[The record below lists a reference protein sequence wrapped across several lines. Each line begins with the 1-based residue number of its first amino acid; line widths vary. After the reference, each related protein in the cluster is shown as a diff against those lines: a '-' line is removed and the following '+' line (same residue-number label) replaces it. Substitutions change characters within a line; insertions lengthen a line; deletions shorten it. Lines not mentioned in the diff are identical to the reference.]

1 MNATL
6 DFPGNCPTNV
16 YTLNDFGEIAYIVCT
31 AANPPTHDP
40 SAFVATTE
48 NILARLRATERQFRE
63 NSILAALDVEARQLF
78 TFYKKVDIT
87 APKDQK
93 ALLMKFGFVLRSNSC
108 TIAYKTAARLPDLM
122 KPEQARLYRLFITA
136 IVSSVKLLPVGDSGL
151 QPVGP
156 NLYLVETAPPTTEHD
171 HLAEK
176 RTWVLYRIHL
186 QVVPNGHIVLL
197 IAKDNRLSFLPIRH
211 CLAGADAGAHN
222 SDFRA
227 VYLAPIGRI
236 ARVSRSKLS
245 FQMNVDRDTAEEH
258 SRETPSSNAR
268 REMWRNLLPLWL
280 EDHMN
285 SAVEISDVF
294 WIEVE
299 VPVEELG
306 RISNGSQ
313 GDLTNAEDALG
324 DPITWRPIFWPENL
338 CFILDGDSLVQPSMI
353 DVDDD
358 PMQFV
363 RDWILGIGSAAP
375 KVETGRHNM
384 KEDEEDE
391 PLFADEGT
399 FDDPEHFQPFGPPAF
414 PASQTIYPTP
424 PDVGITHPTPGLSS
438 VDGAAMTPANPPGGS
453 AELVQQQDEEMPDFD
468 DVPPA
473 SGMSGYY
480 DEDLFEEMPDDSFG
494 PEANGDE
501 PNWDFFDDPG
511 VQPKQSRSMSH
522 SRKEGSTSRGDPKHE
537 RFDAGDAKINGGK
550 LLDPMNPGKNEI
562 STVNGSPR
570 MTTGTQSQMPPSP
583 TPAPDNVLSVIEHKT
598 LQSPPKPAPPL
609 WNSEQGKNTTLTANS
624 RRRSSIYDSPKAL
637 HSIPIH
643 DSRYD
648 AEGDYWFDPLPADSK
663 VKMRPRP
670 SSMFQ
675 RPPSS
680 PSGSDSSMTSSSQS
694 PKASDP
700 GNVVPPLVRQWTHY
714 DPGSQDATSHK
725 GDFDKKTIRQEVQQ
739 MLGLLKPGLVEPP
752 SAADFHLDER
762 DDHQTPLITA
772 QKSRHV
778 AQVLVDQMSQTSLLA
793 HGEYQADMRILPDDG
808 VEMNVDLSGINTSAS
823 PSTLF
828 QLTNLKADHNGA
840 RLQGRVTR
848 IKPSQ
853 ICVKRIERPLTAN
866 ISILNFWDT
875 LNLQPA
881 NGPKDVTAFCIHPR
895 PANIRDGSLNLL
907 QRLSDSY
914 ATCAL
919 GTHNIGHLPDVTD
932 DGLIS
937 WNADGVG
944 EHNLLQS
951 TTMVGNA
958 LAAATSISG
967 TVVVYMVSRGES
979 PTAYLE
985 MCIAFYN
992 LFESFSKT
1000 RTNSLGVSDLQLQVI
1015 PQGFIANE
1023 ETLVIRPQTAYL
1035 KLAIEVYNRLPPL
1048 DLAGHPSACGSAVV
1062 LSRSENTVRL
1072 QLSPTY
1078 VSPLEKNGPC
1088 LHLAYSMSLDK
1099 KWLAAVWTDELGQIA
1114 LSMSYCSH
1122 VRKSGRRRPRHEI
1135 FKEMWEVSQDL
1146 MSKVRG
1152 TWRLAV
1158 VRHGYY
1164 EPAEI
1169 LEWHQIV
1176 DLSPAPQKQCLLLL
1190 LSIQLQPEL
1199 AVLPPPVQGKGPLVG
1214 MHNQYGTPVS
1224 TPQASMTS
1232 PDQVVPATPTPGGS
1246 SFVNASTPP
1255 DPGFDPNAESDL
1267 RVFDPSEESWG
1278 IILPYGANQ
1287 SRSMTEL
1294 NPSHIT
1300 GFLLKRRGP
1309 RGEDGYNM
1317 IEISLVRSITQTTNK
1332 PNEITADESLEDMIK
1347 QYRGLVTLGASRGC
1361 VDPNRECLPWHIATA
1376 IRGARILEQAI

>member
-1 MNATL
+1 L
-6 DFPGNCPTNV
+6 RLCPSVAELTCRQ
-16 YTLNDFGEIAYIVCT
+16 NDFGEIAYIVCT

-40 SAFVATTE
+40 SAFVATPE

-136 IVSSVKLLPVGDSGL
+136 IVSSVKLLPVGDTGL
-151 QPVGP
+151 QPIGP
-156 NLYLVETAPPTTEHD
+156 NLYLVESAPPTTEYD
-171 HLAEK
+171 HFAEK
-176 RTWVLYRIHL
+176 RTWVLYRINL
-186 QVVPNGHIVLL
+186 QVVPNGHIVL
-197 IAKDNRLSFLPIRH
+197 IISKDNRLSFRPIRH
-211 CLAGADAGAHN
+211 CRAGAGTDAAARE
-222 SDFRA
+222 SDFIA
-227 VYLAPIGRI
+227 IYLAPIGRI

-245 FQMNVDRDTAEEH
+245 SQMKSNGDLAEER
-258 SRETPSSNAR
+258 SRETPFFNAR

-280 EDHMN
+280 KDHMN
-285 SAVEISDVF
+285 SAVDTSDVL
-294 WIEVE
+294 WIEAE

-306 RISNGSQ
+306 HISNGNQ
-313 GDLTNAEDALG
+313 VDLADAEGAL
-324 DPITWRPIFWPENL
+324 DDSISWRPVFWPENL
-338 CFILDGDSLVQPSMI
+338 CLILDDDSLAQTSIV
-353 DVDDD
+353 DVDED

-375 KVETGRHNM
+375 KIETGRHDA

-424 PDVGITHPTPGLSS
+424 PDVGIMHPTPGLSS
-438 VDGAAMTPANPPGGS
+438 VDGAAMTPANPPSGS

-480 DEDLFEEMPDDSFG
+480 DEDLFEEMPDDNFG
-494 PEANGDE
+494 PGANGDE

-511 VQPKQSRSMSH
+511 VQPKQSRSASLG
-522 SRKEGSTSRGDPKHE
+522 RKEGSTSRGDPKQE
-537 RFDAGDAKINGGK
+537 RVDDGDAKTNGGQ
-550 LLDPMNPGKNEI
+550 LVDALNPVENEMFA
-562 STVNGSPR
+562 VDGLPH
-570 MTTGTQSQMPPSP
+570 MTTFAQLQMPPSQ
-583 TPAPDNVLSVIEHKT
+583 TAAQDNVQSMTENKT
-598 LQSPPKPAPPL
+598 LHSPPRPAPPL
-609 WNSEQGKNTTLTANS
+609 WNSEQGKNTASTAVA

-648 AEGDYWFDPLPADSK
+648 AEGDYWFNPLPTDSTMK
-663 VKMRPRP
+663 LRPQP
-670 SSMFQ
+670 SSMFH

-694 PKASDP
+694 PKTSDP
-700 GNVVPPLVRQWTHY
+700 GNVAPPLFRQWTQY
-714 DPGSQDATSHK
+714 DPGSQDATSHQK
-725 GDFDKKTIRQEVQQ
+725 ELDKKTIQQEVQQ
-739 MLGLLKPGLVEPP
+739 MLGFLKPGLVEPP
-752 SAADFHLDER
+752 SAADFYLDER
-762 DDHQTPLITA
+762 DGHQAPLITS
-772 QKSRHV
+772 QKSQHV

-793 HGEYQADMRILPDDG
+793 HGEYQAEMRILPDEG
-808 VEMNVDLSGINTSAS
+808 IEMNVDLSGINTSAN
-823 PSTLF
+823 PSNLF
-828 QLTNLKADHNGA
+828 QLTNLKADHNGV
-840 RLQGRVTR
+840 RMQGRVTR

-881 NGPKDVTAFCIHPR
+881 NGPKHVTAFCIHPR

-907 QRLSDSY
+907 QRVSDSY
-914 ATCAL
+914 VTCAL
-919 GTHNIGHLPDVTD
+919 GTHTIGHLAGVTD

-937 WNADGVG
+937 WNPDGLG
-944 EHNLLQS
+944 ERNLLQS

-958 LAAATSISG
+958 LAAATGISG

-979 PTAYLE
+979 PAAYLE

-992 LFESFSKT
+992 LFESFSKA
-1000 RTNSLGVSDLQLQVI
+1000 RTSSLGVSDLQLQVI
-1015 PQGFIANE
+1015 PQSFIANA

-1035 KLAIEVYNRLPPL
+1035 KLAVEVYNRLPPL
-1048 DLAGHPSACGSAVV
+1048 DVAGHPSACGSAVV
-1062 LSRSENTVRL
+1062 LPRSENTVCL

-1099 KWLAAVWTDELGQIA
+1099 KWLAAVWTDELGQTA

-1122 VRKSGRRRPRHEI
+1122 VRESGRRRPRHEI

-1176 DLSPAPQKQCLLLL
+1176 DLSPAPQKQCLLFL

-1199 AVLPPPVQGKGPLVG
+1199 TVLPPPAQGKGPLVG
-1214 MHNQYGTPVS
+1214 AHNQYGTPAS

-1294 NPSHIT
+1294 SPSQIT

-1317 IEISLVRSITQTTNK
+1317 IEISLIRSITQTTNK
-1332 PNEITADESLEDMIK
+1332 PNEITADELLEDVIK

-1376 IRGARILEQAI
+1376 IRSARILEQAM